1 MDKSDGILW
10 ELELLKQAAY
20 EMQKGNSQTAFDLF
34 NEVLSVNPIQGW
46 HVYYGRGL
54 IYAGWGNY
62 QKAIED
68 FDRASKILQDS
79 FNNGDIDI
87 DTFANSLAEIL
98 FHKGVVE
105 S

>member
-1 MDKSDGILW
+1 MDQSDGILW
-10 ELELLKQAAY
+10 ELELLKQATD
-20 EMQKGNSQTAFDLF
+20 EMQKGNSQKALPLL
-34 NEVLSVNPIQGW
+34 NEVLFVNPIQGW
-46 HVYYGRGL
+46 HVYYARGL
-54 IYAGWGNY
+54 VYANLSNY

-79 FNNGDIDI
+79 FNKGEIDI

-105 S
+105 G